1 VAEAVGRELRALP
14 SGRAADMAT
23 IDESALTAAK
33 IRDMPI
39 NAALRRVL
47 LTAAHEAGVEVVRI
61 TSGGQPGSRG
71 QRTGSNRH
79 DGGNAA
85 DLELVARGRTLDFT
99 QAADLDTICRFVASA
114 AACGATGIGAGV
126 NYMGPRRLHVGFGN
140 GAHDTM
146 QVVWGEGGA
155 AANAP
160 DWLREAAQLGW
171 AYSAGAPVPNRA
183 APQPPPEG
191 AAAGVDP
198 PEGPDSFP
206 AQLDGLIGA
215 LNAPSARADRAFG
228 WMARGAVAVIQICR
242 RAPVTGAPDAETWA
256 ILIQS
261 ALLFRVAGWLIAAL
275 GVVGL
280 ARSAGG
286 SSADSV
292 LDALDR
298 FRAALGAS
306 ADPGLNSVFDFL
318 RQVVN
323 AVRPAVADFAG
334 APPWS
339 AILPGLDGL
348 IPGPAGSLVALG
360 LGLCLHRFGAKILT
374 PQG

>member
-1 VAEAVGRELRALP
+1 
-14 SGRAADMAT
+14 MAT

-39 NAALRRVL
+39 SAALRRVL
-47 LTAAHEAGVEVVRI
+47 LMAAQEAGVDIVRI

-126 NYMGPRRLHVGFGN
+126 NYMGPQRLHVGFGN
-140 GAHDTM
+140 GPNDTV

-160 DWLREAAQLGW
+160 GWLRDAAQLGW
-171 AYSAGAPVPNRA
+171 TYAAGGPIPEGA

-191 AAAGVDP
+191 EAAGTGPP
-198 PEGPDSFP
+198 PESPGSFP
-206 AQLDGLIGA
+206 SQLDGLIGA
-215 LNAPSARADRAFG
+215 LNAPSARADRTFG
-228 WMARGAVAVIQICR
+228 WMAHAAVAVIQLCR
-242 RAPVTGAPDAETWA
+242 RLPMTGVPDAETWA
-256 ILIQS
+256 ILIRS

-275 GVVGL
+275 GVTGL

-286 SSADSV
+286 SGPDSIF
-292 LDALDR
+292 DALDR
-298 FRAALGAS
+298 FRATLGGS
-306 ADPGLNSVFDFL
+306 ADPGLNSAFDFL
-318 RQVVN
+318 RQIVN
-323 AVRPAVADFAG
+323 AVGPAVADFAG

-339 AILPGLDGL
+339 TILLGLDGL
-348 IPGPAGSLVALG
+348 IPGPTGSLVALG
-360 LGLCLHRFGAKILT
+360 LGLLLHRFGAKILK
-374 PQG
+374 PQA

>member
-1 VAEAVGRELRALP
+1 
-14 SGRAADMAT
+14 MAT

-39 NAALRRVL
+39 SAALRRVL
-47 LTAAHEAGVEVVRI
+47 LTAAQEAGVDIVRI

-126 NYMGPRRLHVGFGN
+126 NYMGPRCLHVGFGN
-140 GAHDTM
+140 GAHDTV
-146 QVVWGEGGA
+146 QVIWGEDGA

-160 DWLREAAQLGW
+160 AWLRDAAQLGW
-171 AYSAGAPVPNRA
+171 TYAAGAPVPEGA
-183 APQPPPEG
+183 APPPLPEGEVAEVGPPPESPG
-191 AAAGVDP
+191 
-198 PEGPDSFP
+198 SFP
-206 AQLDGLIGA
+206 SNLDGLIGA
-215 LNAPSARADRAFG
+215 LNAPSARADRTFG
-228 WMARGAVAVIQICR
+228 WMARAAVAVIQLCR
-242 RAPVTGAPDAETWA
+242 RLPVTGAPDAETWA
-256 ILIQS
+256 ILTRFG
-261 ALLFRVAGWLIAAL
+261 LLFRVAGWLIAAL
-275 GVVGL
+275 GVIGL
-280 ARSAGG
+280 ARSAGDAG
-286 SSADSV
+286 PDSV

-298 FRAALGAS
+298 FRAALGGS
-306 ADPGLNSVFDFL
+306 ADPGLNSAFDFL
-318 RQVVN
+318 RQIVG
-323 AVRPAVADFAG
+323 AVRPVVADFAA

-339 AILPGLDGL
+339 TILLGLDGL
-348 IPGPAGSLVALG
+348 IPGPSASLAALG
-360 LGLCLHRFGAKILT
+360 LGLILHKFGAKILK